1 MLRLTPS
8 PSSEVLIFLVKM
20 FLTKKIGVS
29 NSGDTSP
36 LFMKF
41 VHKKSFFPREAPPPK
56 KKKKKKKRFHLGQS
70 IQIWVYGVGWSQTFI
85 NHCFS
90 WKIWPVFVEN
100 FRLMSQ
106 ISKKSWGVFTSLGQL
121 SQIKPFFFLFWGWG
135 VGGTSLILY
144 YSLMLMHIKSYLR

>member
-56 KKKKKKKRFHLGQS
+56 KTVSFGTIDPNLGVWGRVIPNFYKSLFFMEDLARFCRKFPVNVPNLQKVLGCVHKFGS
-70 IQIWVYGVGWSQTFI
+70 IVPNKT
-85 NHCFS
+85 
-90 WKIWPVFVEN
+90 
-100 FRLMSQ
+100 
-106 ISKKSWGVFTSLGQL
+106 
-121 SQIKPFFFLFWGWG
+121 FFLSFLR